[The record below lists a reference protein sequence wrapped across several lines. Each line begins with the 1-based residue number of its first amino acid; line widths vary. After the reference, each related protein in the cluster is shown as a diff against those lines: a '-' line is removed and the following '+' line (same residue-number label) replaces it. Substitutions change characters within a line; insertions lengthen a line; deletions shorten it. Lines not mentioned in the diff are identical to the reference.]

1 MSIPTHESTQWQG
14 GSWNP
19 GPPWTSQARVSSAP
33 QSPPARRASR
43 AHYCP
48 LQSFPPQD
56 SQSHPTELPLDL
68 AIPASIESHPLG
80 VKSSPSRTVRT
91 LLPSQPPPSVTGSTA
106 LGSPQQ
112 LRPRTFPP
120 PGKLSLQHSP
130 PTSPPWIQCIPASIC
145 PRSLSKPKL
154 KTPLSVSHLGTDT
167 SMVDFL

>member
-19 GPPWTSQARVSSAP
+19 GPPWTSQVRVSSAP
-33 QSPPARRASR
+33 QGPPARRASR

-68 AIPASIESHPLG
+68 AIPTSIESHPLG

-120 PGKLSLQHSP
+120 PGKLSSALQAWLLASCHLLGAALSDHHP
-130 PTSPPWIQCIPASIC
+130 P
-145 PRSLSKPKL
+145 L
-154 KTPLSVSHLGTDT
+154 PLHHLPSQPLVCRGP
-167 SMVDFL
+167 